1 MGLYLGSGNQS
12 LKIILNGVVYKLNL
26 YSSTPMTNG
35 VVLLS
40 SDNYILKGSDN
51 QYLTVVEEEL
61 LTTGEIDN
69 DTNL

>member
-12 LKIILNGVVYKLNL
+12 LKVILNGVVYKLNL

-51 QYLTVVEEEL
+51 QYLTVIEEEL
-61 LTTGEIDN
+61 LTTGELDN